1 MSDALKL
8 RLSSLKK
15 ASVQLK
21 SKVLNEPK
29 INYESISAIMASIL
43 PEKEADQSLLTT
55 PPQNNNSEA
64 ALARSKAATNSGSP
78 PVSNTLTYSPT
89 SSIFLVPASTIVNN
103 SAPSQSMAAR
113 PLVEKVSRHERS
125 SSNDSLISKD
135 PLDCEIDKLRQQNE
149 EIEAQM
155 L

>member
-8 RLSSLKK
+8 RLNSLKK

-55 PPQNNNSEA
+55 PPPPPPQNNNNNSEA
-64 ALARSKAATNSGSP
+64 ALAGSKAASNSASP

-89 SSIFLVPASTIVNN
+89 SSIFLVPPSTIVNN
-103 SAPSQSMAAR
+103 SAPSQSMAAK
-113 PLVEKVSRHERS
+113 LSVEKVSRH
-125 SSNDSLISKD
+125 
-135 PLDCEIDKLRQQNE
+135 
-149 EIEAQM
+149 
-155 L
+155 